1 MKKTAYARRKPSLH
15 RFCSKI
21 WTAVIRDLLPKL
33 KFGQILLPTVDFFDI
48 IRIWHILALQK
59 AAPKVREEVK
69 E

>member
-1 MKKTAYARRKPSLH
+1 MGEKPGKPVSH
-15 RFCSKI
+15 SNEKN
-21 WTAVIRDLLPKL
+21 
-33 KFGQILLPTVDFFDI
+33 GQIRLQTVDFFDI

>member
-1 MKKTAYARRKPSLH
+1 MY
-15 RFCSKI
+15 
-21 WTAVIRDLLPKL
+21 LL
-33 KFGQILLPTVDFFDI
+33 QTVDFFDI

>member
-1 MKKTAYARRKPSLH
+1 MEWNTRIIPRFVVSGQAFGRVEKSDKK
-15 RFCSKI
+15 C
-21 WTAVIRDLLPKL
+21 
-33 KFGQILLPTVDFFDI
+33 LPTVDFFDI

>member
-1 MKKTAYARRKPSLH
+1 MYFFPDKYH
-15 RFCSKI
+15 MY
-21 WTAVIRDLLPKL
+21 LL
-33 KFGQILLPTVDFFDI
+33 QTVDFFDI

>member
-1 MKKTAYARRKPSLH
+1 MEQNTRIIPRFVVSGQASGRTEKSNKKS
-15 RFCSKI
+15 
-21 WTAVIRDLLPKL
+21 
-33 KFGQILLPTVDFFDI
+33 LPTVDFFDI